1 MRSLKQKLQYS
12 SNSRSGGNNE
22 FGIYKENNN
31 GFCGIYIFRHECIFF
46 KKKFDGSGAENT
58 ADVKLISLA
67 IWLGFYLLVLAIEYG
82 VRFLTRIGK
91 K

>member
-1 MRSLKQKLQYS
+1 MK
-12 SNSRSGGNNE
+12 NN
-22 FGIYKENNN
+22 KRR
-31 GFCGIYIFRHECIFF
+31 IFQVIQLILFLGMSVFLFF
-46 KKKFDGSGAENT
+46 RKFDGSGAENT

-67 IWLGFYLLVLAIEYG
+67 IWLGFYLFILAIEFV

>member
-1 MRSLKQKLQYS
+1 MK
-12 SNSRSGGNNE
+12 NNKWRM
-22 FGIYKENNN
+22 FQVIQLILFLGISV
-31 GFCGIYIFRHECIFF
+31 FLFFR
-46 KKKFDGSGAENT
+46 KVDGSGAENT

-67 IWLGFYLLVLAIEYG
+67 IWLGFYLFVLAIEYG

>member
-1 MRSLKQKLQYS
+1 MK
-12 SNSRSGGNNE
+12 NN
-22 FGIYKENNN
+22 KRR
-31 GFCGIYIFRHECIFF
+31 IFQVIQLILFLGMSVFLFF
-46 KKKFDGSGAENT
+46 RKVDGSGAENK

-67 IWLGFYLLVLAIEYG
+67 IWLGFYLFILAIEFV

>member
-1 MRSLKQKLQYS
+1 MK
-12 SNSRSGGNNE
+12 NNKWKT
-22 FGIYKENNN
+22 FQVIQL
-31 GFCGIYIFRHECIFF
+31 FLFLSISVFLFFR
-46 KKKFDGSGAENT
+46 KVDGSGAENT

-67 IWLGFYLLVLAIEYG
+67 IWLGFYLFVLAIEYG